1 MKIVDVIKYEG
12 NNDTFVW
19 KHPAE
24 DFNTLSQLIVHEAQE
39 AIFFRNGQ
47 ALDVFGPGR
56 YTLHTQNIPLLNKI
70 INLPTGGESP
80 FHCEVYF
87 VNKTM
92 PLDMKWGTRSQIV
105 VQDPKFNILL
115 HAGANGGMGVQITD
129 SKQFLSRFVGTTHSF
144 DKETLISYFREMIVT
159 HVKTYLT
166 NVMSKVSF
174 VTVNSQ
180 LDDMS
185 KAMHEALNT
194 EIQEFGV
201 SLINFFVSSIQL
213 DKDDYEKIQTALANA
228 GAMGITATAEKGRM
242 DTLGYTWADQEM
254 AQILKTYA
262 ANEGS
267 QNNVGGMMA
276 QMPMAFAFGQMMR
289 DNAESAMNFSFSGK
303 PNAFGTSKNE
313 TLNSESALFCSN
325 CGKKLDADAKFCSGC
340 GKQLSVQ
347 NTCKNCGRVLKDD
360 ENFCPGCGTKKE
372 G

>member
-1 MKIVDVIKYEG
+1 MKIIDVIKYEG

-24 DFNTLSQLIVHEAQE
+24 DFNTLSQLIVHESQE
-39 AIFFRNGQ
+39 AVFFRNGQ

-70 INLPTGGESP
+70 INLPSGGESP

-92 PLDMKWGTRSQIV
+92 PLDMKWGTSSQVV

-115 HAGANGGMGVQITD
+115 HAGANGGMGVQISD
-129 SKQFLSRFVGTTHSF
+129 AKKFLSRFVGTAHSF
-144 DKETLISYFREMIVT
+144 EKETLISYFREMIVT
-159 HVKTYLT
+159 HIKTYLT

-180 LDDMS
+180 LNDMS
-185 KAMHEALNT
+185 KAMHEVLNA

-201 SLINFFVSSIQL
+201 NLINFFVSSIQL
-213 DKDDYEKIQTALANA
+213 DKDDYEKIQIALANA
-228 GAMGITATAEKGRM
+228 GAMGITASAEKSRM
-242 DTLGYTWADQEM
+242 DTIGYSWADQEM

-262 ANEGS
+262 ANEGA
-267 QNNVGGMMA
+267 QGNIGGMMA

-289 DNAESAMNFSFSGK
+289 NNAEPAMNFSFSRK
-303 PNAFGTSKNE
+303 PNAFSNHNTESTSQND
-313 TLNSESALFCSN
+313 TQFCSN
-325 CGKKLDADAKFCSGC
+325 CGKKLDADAKFCSEC
-340 GKQLSVQ
+340 GKMVSAQK
-347 NTCKNCGRVLKDD
+347 TCGNCGHILKDD
-360 ENFCPGCGTKKE
+360 DNFCPSCGMKKS
-372 G
+372 

>member
-1 MKIVDVIKYEG
+1 MKLIDVIKYEG
-12 NNDTFVW
+12 NNDTLVW

-39 AIFFRNGQ
+39 AVFFRNGQ
-47 ALDVFGPGR
+47 ALDVFGPGK

-70 INLPTGGESP
+70 INIPTGGESP

-115 HAGANGGMGVQITD
+115 HAGANGGMGVQIYD
-129 SKQFLSRFVGTTHSF
+129 AKQFLSRFVGTTHSF

-185 KAMHEALNT
+185 KAMHEVLNIQT
-194 EIQEFGV
+194 QEFGV
-201 SLINFFVSSIQL
+201 RLVNFFVSSIQL
-213 DKDDYEKIQTALANA
+213 DKDDYEKVQIALANA
-228 GAMGITATAEKGRM
+228 GAMGITASAEKGRM
-242 DTLGYTWADQEM
+242 ETLGYSWADQEI

-267 QNNVGGMMA
+267 QNSVSGIMS
-276 QMPMAFAFGQMMR
+276 QMPMAFAFGQLMQN
-289 DNAESAMNFSFSGK
+289 NAGAAMNFSFSN
-303 PNAFGTSKNE
+303 PSK
-313 TLNSESALFCSN
+313 SFHKSAEDATNQVAGVFCSN
-325 CGKKLDADAKFCSGC
+325 CGRKLDLDARFCSGC
-340 GKQLSVQ
+340 GKQLTVNNS
-347 NTCKNCGRVLKDD
+347 CKNCGRVLKDE
-360 ENFCPGCGTKKE
+360 ENFCSYCGTKKE
-372 G
+372 S